1 MSGFTFV
8 DFNNVLQLE
17 DKLKNNTNIVAF
29 IVEPIQGE
37 AGIILPN
44 QNYLEQCSQLCKKYN
59 VLFICDE
66 VQTGIGRTGKML
78 VSENINP
85 DMVVLGKALSGGT
98 MPISCVLGNNQV
110 MDLVKPGV
118 HGSTFG
124 GNPLAAYIAP
134 KAIDIILEENLL
146 ENAVKMG
153 KLFRD
158 ELQKKNDLLISD
170 VRGVGLLNAVEF
182 INDNVAETFVE
193 NCMKNGLLAKVTKNS
208 TVRMCPPLVIN
219 NREMENSLDIIFKSI
234 NQI

>member
-1 MSGFTFV
+1 
-8 DFNNVLQLE
+8 
-17 DKLKNNTNIVAF
+17 
-29 IVEPIQGE
+29 
-37 AGIILPN
+37 
-44 QNYLEQCSQLCKKYN
+44 
-59 VLFICDE
+59 
-66 VQTGIGRTGKML
+66 ML

-193 NCMKNGLLAKVTKNS
+193 NCMKNGLLSKVTKNS